1 MYARWS
7 LLVGMLFTAGAVHAG
22 EAIENEMIVRLEKN
36 VSLEQ
41 FEVSTLDV
49 DGEQNIQVVEALVP
63 DLNMYLVRTVK
74 GNARSAMGML
84 SANPLVKYAQPNHK
98 IQRRNAPN
106 DEMFKTQWPLAN
118 PANNGADI
126 KAVEAWKLGTG
137 GKDKLGADIVV
148 AVVDGGVDVAH
159 QDLAANM
166 WTNSKE
172 IAGNGKDDD
181 GNGYVDDIYGWNAF
195 NNSGTITKDYHAT
208 HVAGTIGAVGNNN
221 KQVTGVNWNVK
232 IMTIVGASGNTAT
245 VAKAYGYVAAQKK
258 LFLESKGQKGAN
270 VVVTN
275 SSFGVDYGDCASAT
289 YKAWNDLYDYMGSL
303 GILSAAATANLNI
316 DVDVKGD
323 VPTGCASPYV
333 ISVTNTTSTDAK
345 NSGAGFG
352 KKTIDLG
359 APGTQVL
366 STMPNNQTGNLTGT
380 SMATPHVAGAVALLH
395 SLAPK
400 EFAEM
405 HMTQPGKAALQLK
418 DLMLKSVDVIPS
430 LKDITLSGGRLN
442 LAKSARAMA
451 TLKLKKK

>member
-1 MYARWS
+1 
-7 LLVGMLFTAGAVHAG
+7 MLFTAGAVHA
-22 EAIENEMIVRLEKN
+22 ADVVENEVIVRLEKN

-41 FEVSTLDV
+41 FEVSVLDV
-49 DGEQNIQVVEALVP
+49 DGEANVEVVEALVP
-63 DLNMYLVRTVK
+63 DLNMYLVRTKK
-74 GNARSAMGML
+74 GHSVRGAMGLL

-98 IQRRNAPN
+98 IQRRNTPN
-106 DEMFKTQWPLAN
+106 DEMFKNMWPLAN

-126 KAVEAWKLGTG
+126 KAIEAWKLGTG

-159 QDLAANM
+159 QDLAANI

-195 NNSGTITKDYHAT
+195 NNNGTITKDYHAT
-208 HVAGTIGAVGNNN
+208 HVAGTVGAVGNNN

-232 IMTIVGASGNTAT
+232 IMSIVGASGNTAT

-323 VPTGCASPYV
+323 VPTGCA
-333 ISVTNTTSTDAK
+333 
-345 NSGAGFG
+345 
-352 KKTIDLG
+352 
-359 APGTQVL
+359 
-366 STMPNNQTGNLTGT
+366 
-380 SMATPHVAGAVALLH
+380 
-395 SLAPK
+395 
-400 EFAEM
+400 
-405 HMTQPGKAALQLK
+405 
-418 DLMLKSVDVIPS
+418 
-430 LKDITLSGGRLN
+430 
-442 LAKSARAMA
+442 
-451 TLKLKKK
+451 